1 MILIQDLGWLEGK
14 LLDLKEFNVDEI
26 DEILLEIEDGEYTTT
41 ELSPNYIEVKTN
53 SGYEFELVI

>member
-14 LLDLKEFNVDEI
+14 LLDLKEFSVEEI
-26 DEILLEIEDGEYTTT
+26 DDILLEIEDGEYTVT
-41 ELSPNYIEVKTN
+41 ELSPNQLEMKTN

>member
-14 LLDLKEFNVDEI
+14 LLDLKEFSVEEI
-26 DEILLEIEDGEYTTT
+26 DDILLEIEDGEYTVT
-41 ELSPNYIEVKTN
+41 ELSPNQLEVKTN